1 MGICVRM
8 FIFEGYMG
16 MGVSGWCK
24 REWAGIWMMYV
35 FDSVD
40 VSVLCV

>member
-1 MGICVRM
+1 MGIA
-8 FIFEGYMG
+8 
-16 MGVSGWCK
+16 GWCR
-24 REWAGIWMMYV
+24 REWGDIWAMYV